1 MTSSATSRRSSSI
14 ADECPQGRLRTSIS
28 PDEIMAAARS
38 QGQGNLDGID
48 AVVVETDR
56 GFSVIPR
63 LENGTASALSNVQR
77 AGTGRDG
84 DSPTQPR

>member
-1 MTSSATSRRSSSI
+1 MLTGAIENLNLT
-14 ADECPQGRLRTSIS
+14 

-38 QGQGNLDGID
+38 QGQGNLDEIE

-63 LENGTASALSNVQR
+63 LEDRTASALSNVQG
-77 AGTGRDG
+77 AGTPSTRRED
-84 DSPTQPR
+84 DLPTQSR